1 MLIDVSFGE
10 NYVFTPDAVR
20 EAAGVDRLSDLRNR
34 HIRELPAVEN
44 LHTPAIRNA
53 LIYILRDSVRKRE
66 KLWLLPMAAEAYAEW
81 VDWLDGEVI
90 EKLGPEQEA
99 QGQII
104 APYGISPLKLVS
116 FLANRKNP
124 DDLDFLR
131 KSLHDIDGL
140 HLTAGVYR
148 QVVNAGV
155 RVIERSKFVRVAT
168 TPKFI
173 AYAVVLIYSA
183 LRALPVTFVKEFEG
197 SLAVLWAI
205 DLGTAIPYTWGI
217 ITMVT
222 AKRLWLRLVGIV
234 VTVVTFIAPYLYFG
248 SHGNNY
254 PLHVIAIVTVLI
266 LVTFGWET
274 YRVKADKYVE
284 TVLTSP
290 PDLMI

>member
-10 NYVFTPDAVR
+10 NYVLDPVAVR

-34 HIRELPAVEN
+34 YIRELPAVEQ

-66 KLWLLPMAAEAYAEW
+66 KLWLLPMTENAFAEW
-81 VDWLDGEVI
+81 SQWLDGEVL
-90 EKLGPEQEA
+90 EQLGPQQEA
-99 QGQII
+99 QGQVVT
-104 APYGISPLKLVS
+104 PYGISPLKLVS
-116 FLANRKNP
+116 FLAERKNA

-155 RVIERSKFVRVAT
+155 RIMERSKFVRVVT
-168 TPKFI
+168 TPRFI

-217 ITMVT
+217 ITMMT
-222 AKRLWLRLVGIV
+222 AKRLWLRLIGVV
-234 VTVVTFIAPYLYFG
+234 VTVVTFLAPYLYFG
-248 SHGNNY
+248 SHGSDY
-254 PLHVIAIVTVLI
+254 PVHVIATIAVLI
-266 LVTFGWET
+266 LVTFGWEA
-274 YRVKADKYVE
+274 YRVKADKHVAS
-284 TVLTSP
+284 VLASP
-290 PDLMI
+290 PDLTL